1 MGETKENMLRTALR
15 LFARQGYE
23 ATSIS
28 DIAAE
33 LGMTKSALYK
43 HYAGKQAIF
52 DAIVA
57 RMAGQDAERAQENG
71 VPAEEYAEGD
81 ESYGRTTARDTAGYA
96 RAQFVYW
103 TQDAFAADFRRMLTL
118 EQYRSGEMSALYHAY
133 LGAGPLEYMWDL
145 FREGMEQGVWKR
157 DDPAQAALAFY
168 APMHLLYA
176 VADARGVEA
185 ALALL
190 DEHLK
195 RFVEERANGND

>member
-71 VPAEEYAEGD
+71 VPAEATKATGARRRATRRAMP
-81 ESYGRTTARDTAGYA
+81 GRSSSTG
-96 RAQFVYW
+96 
-103 TQDAFAADFRRMLTL
+103 RRMRLRPT
-118 EQYRSGEMSALYHAY
+118 SG
-133 LGAGPLEYMWDL
+133 
-145 FREGMEQGVWKR
+145 VC
-157 DDPAQAALAFY
+157 
-168 APMHLLYA
+168 
-176 VADARGVEA
+176 
-185 ALALL
+185 
-190 DEHLK
+190 
-195 RFVEERANGND
+195 

>member
-57 RMAGQDAERAQENG
+57 RMAGQ
-71 VPAEEYAEGD
+71 YAEGD

-133 LGAGPLEYMWDL
+133 LGAGPLEYMQDL
-145 FREGMEQGVWKR
+145 FREGMEQGVWKQ

-176 VADARGVEA
+176 VADARGEEA

-195 RFVEERANGND
+195 RVVEERANGND

>member
-1 MGETKENMLRTALR
+1 
-15 LFARQGYE
+15 
-23 ATSIS
+23 
-28 DIAAE
+28 
-33 LGMTKSALYK
+33 MTKSALYK

-133 LGAGPLEYMWDL
+133 LGAGPLEYMRDL
-145 FREGMEQGVWKR
+145 FREGGACV
-157 DDPAQAALAFY
+157 LC
-168 APMHLLYA
+168 
-176 VADARGVEA
+176 ADASAVRRGRRKGRGSGACAARRTPEA
-185 ALALL
+185 
-190 DEHLK
+190 
-195 RFVEERANGND
+195 VC